1 MQNRWAGVGGPAR
14 ELMGEEPPADTGQPA
29 VGAKWKLRGSLPLS
43 ASRESPGMS
52 TGLYPQG
59 YVLVHSDT
67 SLWSPDCWGV
77 RDYGERKANP
87 IFIHLFGEFAEHLLW
102 AMLGVCVHTCTCVV
116 GAHKHEWVH
125 VCVHAHMCVHSLIH
139 C

>member
-43 ASRESPGMS
+43 ASRVVPGMS
-52 TGLYPQG
+52 TGLYPRG

-77 RDYGERKANP
+77 RGYGERKANP

-102 AMLGVCVHTCTCVV
+102 AMLGVCVCTRAHVWWVHINMNGCMCVCMHTC
-116 GAHKHEWVH
+116 
-125 VCVHAHMCVHSLIH
+125 VCTA
-139 C
+139 